1 MNAFSE
7 LYERVHDDR
16 ACVPQPPSIIILISP
31 KKHAVTIPVIIAKL
45 IQSLLHRW
53 PNSRWNDFYMI

>member
-16 ACVPQPPSIIILISP
+16 ACIPQPPSIIILILP
-31 KKHAVTIPVIIAKL
+31 KKHAVTTPVIIAKL
-45 IQSLLHRW
+45 AQILFHR
-53 PNSRWNDFYMI
+53 